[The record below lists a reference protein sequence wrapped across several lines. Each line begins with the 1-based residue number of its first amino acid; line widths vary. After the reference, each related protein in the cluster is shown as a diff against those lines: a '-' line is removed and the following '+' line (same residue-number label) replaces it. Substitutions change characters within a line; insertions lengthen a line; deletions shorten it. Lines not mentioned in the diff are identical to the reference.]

1 MRSLILLTAAVFLVT
16 GCRSGDI
23 ADRKRPDEL
32 AVGRQAPLVI
42 PPDFNLAPPKPG
54 APRPIESDS
63 QQQALEALF
72 GPGVRLPEKSAIEK
86 RLLSDSG
93 ADQSDS
99 GIRNTVTDSGVGQGE
114 GVVDKG
120 EFLRDVL
127 DAPNG
132 TRDPNAAKVTVPQS
146 APAPTN

>member
-1 MRSLILLTAAVFLVT
+1 MRSLILLTAAAFIVT
-16 GCRSGDI
+16 GCQSSSI

-42 PPDFNLAPPKPG
+42 PPDFNLAPPRPG

-72 GPGVRLPEKSAIEK
+72 GPGVRLPARSAIEN

-93 ADQSDS
+93 ANHSDS
-99 GIRNTVTDSGVGQGE
+99 AIRNTVEQVNPGGSAT
-114 GVVDKG
+114 VVDKG
-120 EFLRDVL
+120 EFLREVL
-127 DAPNG
+127 DAPAGDRDSG
-132 TRDPNAAKVTVPQS
+132 TATITVPTGTATEPQ
-146 APAPTN
+146 